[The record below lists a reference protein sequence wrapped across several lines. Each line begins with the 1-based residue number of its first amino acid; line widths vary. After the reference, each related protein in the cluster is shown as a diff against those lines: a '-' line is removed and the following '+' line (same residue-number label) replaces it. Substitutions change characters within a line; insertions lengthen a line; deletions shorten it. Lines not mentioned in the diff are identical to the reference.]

1 MNKKTSVVIER
12 AKTASESDPFARIEP
27 QKNDEN
33 GRDYDDDASTSPKSN
48 EAFLST
54 YGTHEHKRPYME
66 EPKLADEQLKYYFPR
81 PAPPLGT
88 GKHTGYY

>member
-1 MNKKTSVVIER
+1 MYVVFMNKKTFVVIER

-27 QKNDEN
+27 QKIDEN

-54 YGTHEHKRPYME
+54 YGTHVSFHINFSLRISS
-66 EPKLADEQLKYYFPR
+66 LSIFNN
-81 PAPPLGT
+81 G
-88 GKHTGYY
+88 G